1 MRFYLSVILL
11 TVLVCLSGC
20 QMTSQDRDVKNYFP
34 LSTAVQINYQDEVHL
49 LHLNQL
55 LADDSALSAEQQAR
69 LLYDRALIYDRMGL
83 SAHSHYDLTQVIN
96 IDPLFAPAY
105 NTLGF
110 QLLLNRSYDEA
121 FEAFDSALELSDK
134 VQYSYLHRAF
144 GLSQVGR
151 DQLASQDIGKFYDF
165 EPNDPYRILWRYII
179 NSKLDPEQALLN
191 LKNAKQLKDDHRFAW
206 ALIDV
211 IVGRVTEKQLFNV
224 ISYDVESNKE
234 LAQRLCEAYFYL
246 GYWHKLSGDLNTA
259 IYYFKL
265 TTAGNIQEFIEY
277 KYALIELSS
286 IQLRLQRDLR
296 INETD

>member
-1 MRFYLSVILL
+1 MRFYLSAVLL
-11 TVLVCLSGC
+11 TASVCLSGC
-20 QMTSQDRDVKNYFP
+20 QMTSKDRDVTNFFP
-34 LSTAVQINYQDEVHL
+34 LPTAVQINYQDEVNL

-55 LADDSALSAEQQAR
+55 LADDNALPAEQQAR

-83 SAHSHYDLTQVIN
+83 SAHSRYDLTQAIN
-96 IDPLFAPAY
+96 TNPLFAPAY

-110 QLLLNRSYDEA
+110 QLLLSRSYDEA

-134 VQYSYLHRAF
+134 IQYSYLHRAF

-151 DQLASQDIGKFYDF
+151 DQLASQDIKKFYAF

-179 NSKLDPEQALLN
+179 NSKLDPQQAFSD
-191 LKNAKQLKDDHRFAW
+191 LKSAKQLSEDHRFAW

-211 IVGRVTEKQLFNV
+211 IVGRVTEKQLFSV
-224 ISYDVESNKE
+224 ISYDVQSNKE

-277 KYALIELSS
+277 KYALIELAS
-286 IQLRLQRDLR
+286 IQLTLQHDLR
-296 INETD
+296 MNDID